1 MTNLPEFWGR
11 CARLFVLVA
20 LCALAG
26 CGPGTGGTGT
36 GPQDGLFSFGGRVG
50 NSFGAG
56 ISAGVPCTDD
66 CPAVSLVLE
75 REKIELLAPCRRF
88 VHNGVWVVD
97 AEGTVEA
104 QGRFETTT
112 IANGQ
117 STVQSR
123 DAVIRL
129 RFSEGTPDSR
139 EVAIVLRD
147 PAGASLLS
155 PLTLQ
160 RGESAPGAGSCAA
173 PR

>member
-11 CARLFVLVA
+11 FSRMLVIAA

-36 GPQDGLFSFGGRVG
+36 GPQDGLYSFGGRVG

-56 ISAGVPCTDD
+56 LSAGVACTDD

-88 VHNGVWVVD
+88 VHNGAWSMD
-97 AEGTVEA
+97 ANGNVEA
-104 QGRFETTT
+104 QGRYETTT
-112 IANGQ
+112 VANGQ

-129 RFSEGTPDSR
+129 RFSESGPDSR
-139 EVAIVLRD
+139 EVAIMLRD
-147 PAGASLLS
+147 PNGVSLLS

-160 RGESAPGAGSCAA
+160 RGESAPGAGACGA